1 MRFVIRDAWRSLRS
15 TPAVSAFIIGV
26 LTLGIAA
33 ATITFSVVDTV
44 VLRPLPYADADRL
57 AALQVRSSSMSHI
70 TSSSVFLYHRFRDGV
85 PAFASLAATARGRT
99 ELATTAEPETVLS
112 ARVTSNLFDVLGVP
126 PMLGRPF
133 DSTHEV
139 AGNDQVVIIGYD
151 LWQRRFGGDQSIAG
165 RSLPLTKGS
174 LTILGV
180 MPRGFSYPIAD
191 DMRPELWRPLVA
203 PEDELSGKQLS
214 SYLQVVGRLAEG
226 ATIETATGQA
236 AATLAATTVPGPSS
250 ITGFRVEARSLAD
263 VLLGGVRDWMLLTL
277 AAVMLV
283 LLVACAN
290 VANLLLTRAAH
301 RAREFS
307 IRASMGAS
315 RSRLIAAMLVESL
328 MLSLTAAALAIASA
342 GFGVEVVRT
351 ALPTGIVRAS
361 AIALDWRVLVAAVSA
376 AVLTGL
382 LFGAVPAW
390 LSSRHSLV
398 SLIKQSSMQ
407 STVGSARWRSAFL
420 VAQVAFVG
428 LLLVTTTLFVT
439 SFIRVTTQDLGFDRH
454 NLVTATKSG
463 LTGTA
468 AEVMRALEVIPGVIA
483 VGAHANGSAPL
494 AMAGGFGGGAS
505 GTRVWAAEMAGAEQ
519 VNALF
524 MRIAPG
530 YFKATG
536 VSVLEGRDFDTA
548 ETGRQDRMIIDVLT
562 ARRLFGERS
571 PVGASVMYGSGTPAT
586 IVGLVA
592 SVSDRG
598 PETEANA
605 MVYMPSRPSAAG
617 HLWLVRTAGDPAT
630 TIPRVQATLD
640 GLAAPGGPPAEA
652 RPLEDAFRF
661 ITAERR
667 FAAGLMSIFG
677 VFALLIGGAGI
688 YGVMMATVTQRTREF
703 GIRLALGAPRKTIIS
718 GVIRQATRSL
728 IIGLAI
734 GLPCG
739 FAVSL
744 TMSSMFFEARPS
756 DLSTYLVV
764 AVITLTFG
772 VLAAFWPAQRA
783 SRVDPQVTLR
793 AE

>member
-1 MRFVIRDAWRSLRS
+1 MSFAIRDAWRSLKS

-26 LTLGIAA
+26 LTLGVAA

-44 VLRPLPYADADRL
+44 VLRPLPFAHADRL

-85 PAFASLAATARGRT
+85 PAFTALAATARGRT
-99 ELATTAEPETVLS
+99 DLATATEPETVLS
-112 ARVTSNLFDVLGVP
+112 ARITSNLFDVLGVQ

-151 LWQRRFGGDQSIAG
+151 LWQRRFGGDESVVG
-165 RSLPLTKGS
+165 RSLPLAKGS

-214 SYLQVVGRLAEG
+214 SYLQVVGRLGDG
-226 ATIETATGQA
+226 ATVESAAAQA
-236 AATLAATTVPGPSS
+236 AATLASTTVPGPSS
-250 ITGFRVEARSLAD
+250 ITGFRVEARALSD
-263 VLLGGVRDWMLLTL
+263 VLLGDVRGWMLLAL
-277 AAVMLV
+277 AAVALV

-301 RAREFS
+301 RAREYS
-307 IRASMGAS
+307 IRASLGAS
-315 RSRLIAAMLVESL
+315 RGRLVAAMIVESL
-328 MLSLTAAALAIASA
+328 MLSLSAAALAIAIAS
-342 GFGVEVVRT
+342 FGIEAARS

-376 AVLTGL
+376 SIVTGL

-390 LSSRHSLV
+390 LSSRHSLL
-398 SLIKQSSMQ
+398 SLIKQSSTQ
-407 STVGSARWRSAFL
+407 STVGSARWRSVFL

-439 SFIRVTTQDLGFDRH
+439 SFIRVTTRDLGFDRH
-454 NLVTATKSG
+454 NLLTASKSG

-468 AEVMRALEVIPGVIA
+468 ADVISALEAVPGVVA

-494 AMAGGFGGGAS
+494 AMAGGLGGGAS
-505 GTRVWAAEMAGAEQ
+505 GTRVWTADVAGAQ
-519 VNALF
+519 PVNALF
-524 MRIAPG
+524 MRVAPG
-530 YFKATG
+530 YFKAAG
-536 VSVLEGRDFDTA
+536 VSVLDGRDFDA
-548 ETGRQDRMIIDVLT
+548 SETGKQDRMIIDALT
-562 ARRLFGERS
+562 ARRVFGERS

-586 IVGLVA
+586 IVGVVA

-605 MVYMPSRPSAAG
+605 MVYMPSRPAASG

-640 GLAAPGGPPAEA
+640 GLAAPGGSPAEA
-652 RPLEDAFRF
+652 RPLEDAFRY

-688 YGVMMATVTQRTREF
+688 YGVMLAIVVQQTREF
-703 GIRLALGAPRKTIIS
+703 GIRLALGATSRMILS
-718 GVIRQATRSL
+718 NVIRAAARL
-728 IIGLAI
+728 LLIGLAV
-734 GLPCG
+734 GLPLG
-739 FAVSL
+739 FATSL
-744 TMSSMFFEARPS
+744 TMSSVFFDVKPS
-756 DLSTYLVV
+756 ELSTYAMV
-764 AVITLTFG
+764 ALITLAVG
-772 VLAAFWPAQRA
+772 LLAAFLPARRA
-783 SRVDPQVTLR
+783 ARVDPQVTLR
-793 AE
+793 LE